1 MEIGVSLRKLRE
13 AKGMSIQA
21 LAEEIG
27 IGQSTYA
34 DWENGRT
41 SPSLEGFL
49 RLSEAISVDP
59 SNLLSYLLGHLN
71 VEQLLENKMK
81 IEDLQEMIRFYE
93 GYTGILKMNKSVLE
107 EEVKKLKG
115 FLKDLSNM

>member
-1 MEIGVSLRKLRE
+1 MGVSLRKLRE
-13 AKGMSIQA
+13 TKGMSIRA
-21 LAEEIG
+21 LAEDIG

-81 IEDLQEMIRFYE
+81 TEDLQEMIRFYE